1 MPSAILRGRFCLFAL
16 LGILSISLGAGT
28 SHIKCIDR
36 EKQALLKIKQGLTN
50 TQGYYSSWESEVDCC
65 RWKGISCNNRT
76 GNVIALNL
84 NSNYIFR
91 DNIDPSILC
100 ELQYLEYL
108 DLSYHNLEGQPR
120 IPKCID
126 SLGHLTHLKLASAG
140 FVGSIPCELQNLSS
154 LQTLDLSWNQNL
166 TANDLQWLSHLS
178 SLRYLNL
185 ERVDLS
191 QAVDWLQSINKIIPH
206 LVELNLAECSLP
218 KINILPRI
226 NSSTTLKVLDLS
238 RNNLTSS
245 TLPWVFNVSQNLID
259 LYLSETWLQGHIPEA
274 LGNMISLET
283 LYLDSNQLEGGI
295 PKFFQNI
302 CGLKDLFLYSNKL
315 SGDLYE
321 SLRQLS
327 CSEKTIIKLDLS
339 SNSFIGSL
347 PDFERFSS
355 LKSLFLQNNS
365 LTGFFPRYFGNLPHL
380 SFLDLGS
387 NELSGSLP
395 DFIGLPSL
403 TFLDIS
409 NNQLNGSITEAQLSK
424 LHNLSYLDV
433 SHNLLSSL
441 KSLDLQSNNLTEF
454 FPKYFGNLPHL
465 SKLFVGSNK
474 LRGSLPDFIELPSLK
489 SLDISN
495 NQLNGT
501 ILSIIGQLSSL
512 TYLNLGSNSFNSVIT
527 EAQLSK
533 LPNLLHLDVSHT
545 LFSFNL
551 SSEWIPPFQLQELDM
566 SSCILGSN
574 FPKWLKNQKALVS
587 LDMSNCRISESIPE
601 WFWDL
606 CLGLKQL
613 NLSYNKIHG
622 ELPNLSLR
630 NVKADFQEFD
640 LSSNYIS
647 GPLPKFPPNTSF
659 LNLSKNKFSGSLYS
673 LCTTL
678 GSRLSF
684 LDLSNNQLSGTLS
697 DCWKGFE
704 KLNILILANNFF
716 SGHIPTSI
724 GSLRQI
730 KTLHLS
736 KNVFSGEIPILKDCK
751 ELEFIDL
758 GGNKLDGEIPAWIGQ
773 ILPKLVVL
781 RLRSN
786 KLYGNIPVTLC
797 NLSALH
803 ILDLAQNNISGKIPD
818 CLNNLTA
825 LSYDMKIFKE
835 TISHSHI
842 YDGYVLYGSIERY
855 NFEDNAVV
863 TWKGKETEYK
873 KNLGL
878 VKIIDLS
885 CNNLTGKIPPN
896 LASLV
901 GLISLNLSRN
911 NLVGLI
917 PNGIGQL
924 KLLESLDLSKNV
936 LFGGIPG
943 TFSNLSFLSHL
954 NLSFNKLS
962 GNIPKSTQ
970 LQSMD
975 VSAFVGNNGL
985 CGPPL
990 TKEYCNGD
998 GNSSPN
1004 PSITSN
1010 NQMNDNEG
1018 EESGLISFGF
1028 YVSLTVGFIVGFW
1041 GVCGSLILISSWRYA
1056 YFQLFDNIKD
1066 WMYVK
1071 AVVFVARLKNRIQS

>member
-283 LYLDSNQLEGGI
+283 LYLDSNQLEG
-295 PKFFQNI
+295 
-302 CGLKDLFLYSNKL
+302 
-315 SGDLYE
+315 
-321 SLRQLS
+321 
-327 CSEKTIIKLDLS
+327 
-339 SNSFIGSL
+339 
-347 PDFERFSS
+347 
-355 LKSLFLQNNS
+355 
-365 LTGFFPRYFGNLPHL
+365 
-380 SFLDLGS
+380 GS